1 MCAIAG
7 CISLAH
13 APDCRELLAA
23 MRHRGPDEARQVVDG
38 PLAIGAARLAIV
50 DAEHGAQPM
59 QDAKS
64 GIAVVFNGE
73 ITNAAELRDKLSRR
87 GHRFRGRCDTEVVLA
102 AFVAWGEAAAAR
114 LAGMFA
120 IAVRFPDR
128 LLLVRDRHGIKPLAF
143 HCEVRAD
150 RFLFASEA
158 RAIAAVLPRPPG
170 LDVTTLADFS
180 VLGTPVDGATFF
192 EDITELRPGHMMAVT
207 LRGGL
212 RVGPQRALADPPGTA
227 VLPALAMVDEREAD
241 ERFEAALIAA
251 VRRHLLADT
260 EIVVSLSGGLDSAV
274 LALVVAELTGRPP
287 RTFTVADDADH
298 PDPVAAQTLARSL
311 GGAHD
316 FLAVSFE
323 AFVAAIPA
331 TLRAVELPD
340 LAAGPLF
347 ALLCRRI
354 GASARCCL
362 NGEGADELMGGYAA
376 YRTPERS
383 LAVIEAALRRVTRVG
398 HAPREGVLTRIEA
411 LRAAATTGG
420 LRDALLARDR
430 ADPLERGHL
439 QPVDRLS
446 MAASVEMRVPYL
458 DDDLVDLLTTLP
470 PSMVVGPAGTSG
482 KAILRRFAVR
492 RYGKR
497 ARAIVTRP
505 KLMMPEAAR
514 GHLNRFRSLCERAI
528 PDRALRSSEF
538 GGLFDDKSDFVLF
551 EMFRRQVFAKGELS
565 DIQEVTAE
573 MAGRPEAAL
582 AAL

>member
-7 CISLAH
+7 CISFAD

-23 MRHRGPDEARQVVDG
+23 MRHRGPDACRQFVHGRV
-38 PLAIGAARLAIV
+38 AIGAARLAIV

-59 QDAKS
+59 RDPES
-64 GIAVVFNGE
+64 GTAVVFNGE
-73 ITNAAELRDKLSRR
+73 ITNAAELREELSRR

-102 AFVAWGEAAAAR
+102 AFVAWGEAAADR
-114 LAGMFA
+114 LTGMFA

-128 LLLVRDRHGIKPLAF
+128 LLLLRDRHGIKPLAF
-143 HCEVRAD
+143 HCDARND
-150 RFLFASEA
+150 SFLFASEA
-158 RAIAAVLPRPPG
+158 KAIAVVLPQPPS
-170 LDVTTLADFS
+170 LDLTTLADFA

-192 EDITELRPGHMMAVT
+192 ETITELRPGHMMAVT
-207 LRGGL
+207 WQD
-212 RVGPQRALADPPGTA
+212 RVRTGPQRTFAGSARAATA
-227 VLPALAMVDEREAD
+227 TPAARVREAQAD

-251 VRRHLLADT
+251 VRRHCVADT

-274 LALVVAELTGRPP
+274 LALVVAEQAGRPP
-287 RTFTVADDADH
+287 RTFTVAENADH
-298 PDPVAAQTLARSL
+298 PDAVAAERLARSL
-311 GGAHD
+311 GAEHE
-316 FLAVSFE
+316 FLAVSFD
-323 AFVAAIPA
+323 AFLAAIPA
-331 TLRAVELPD
+331 TLRAVEQPD

-347 ALLCRRI
+347 ALLCHRI
-354 GASARCCL
+354 GLTARCCL

-383 LAVIEAALRRVTRVG
+383 LAAIETALRRVRRAELT
-398 HAPREGVLTRIEA
+398 PREGVFTRIEA
-411 LRAAATTGG
+411 LRAAENSSG
-420 LRDALLARDR
+420 LRDALLAHDR

-458 DDDLVDLLTTLP
+458 DDDLGQLLEALP
-470 PSMVVGPAGTSG
+470 PSVVVGPPGASG
-482 KAILRRFAVR
+482 KAILRRFAAH
-492 RYGKR
+492 RYGER

-514 GHLNRFRSLCERAI
+514 GHLTRFRGLCERAI
-528 PDRALRSSEF
+528 PDRALQSSEF

-565 DIQEVTAE
+565 DIQEVMAE
-573 MAGRPEAAL
+573 MAGRPEAAR
-582 AAL
+582 AAP

>member
-7 CISLAH
+7 CISFAD

-23 MRHRGPDEARQVVDG
+23 MRHRGPDEARQWVDC
-38 PLAIGAARLAIV
+38 PVAIGAARLAIV

-59 QDAKS
+59 RDPES
-64 GIAVVFNGE
+64 GTAVVFNGE
-73 ITNAAELRDKLSRR
+73 ITNAAELREELSRR

-102 AFVAWGEAAAAR
+102 AFAAWGEAAADR
-114 LAGMFA
+114 LTGMFA

-143 HCEVRAD
+143 HCDARAD

-158 RAIAAVLPRPPG
+158 KAIAAVLPQPPR
-170 LDVTTLADFS
+170 LDLTTLADFAI
-180 VLGTPVDGATFF
+180 LGTPIDGATFF
-192 EDITELRPGHMMAVT
+192 ETITELHPGHMMAVT
-207 LRGGL
+207 WQGHV
-212 RVGPQRALADPPGTA
+212 RVGPQRAFGGSARATTA
-227 VLPALAMVDEREAD
+227 AKVSEAQAD
-241 ERFEAALIAA
+241 ERFEAALLVA
-251 VRRHLLADT
+251 VRRHCIADT

-274 LALVVAELTGRPP
+274 LALAVAELTGRPP
-287 RTFTVADDADH
+287 RTFTVAEDCHH
-298 PDPVAAQTLARSL
+298 PDAVAAARIARSL
-311 GGAHD
+311 GAEHD
-316 FLAVSFE
+316 FLAVSFD
-323 AFVAAIPA
+323 AFLATIPA
-331 TLRAVELPD
+331 TLRAVEQPD

-347 ALLCRRI
+347 ALLCHRI
-354 GASARCCL
+354 GLTARCCL

-383 LAVIEAALRRVTRVG
+383 LAAIETALRRVRRTG
-398 HAPREGVLTRIEA
+398 LTPRDGVLTRIEA
-411 LRAAATTGG
+411 LRAADSSGG
-420 LRDALLARDR
+420 LRDALLAHDR

-458 DDDLVDLLTTLP
+458 DDDLGQLLETLP
-470 PSMVVGPAGTSG
+470 PSVIVGPPGASG
-482 KAILRRFAVR
+482 KAILRRFAAR
-492 RYGKR
+492 RYGER

-514 GHLNRFRSLCERAI
+514 GHLTRFRGLCERAI
-528 PDRALRSSEF
+528 PDRALQSSEF

-551 EMFRRQVFAKGELS
+551 EMFRRQVFAKGEPS
-565 DIQEVTAE
+565 GIREVMAE
-573 MAGRPEAAL
+573 IAGRPEAAL